1 MADDKQKG
9 NATGF
14 SGLSTLVSDVE
25 DSRPASEPAP
35 EVAPPPPSN
44 PPPPEPPPTSAE
56 EAPVAPAAPQP
67 PKKKSDNSSDVTTG
81 KWMVGIGLGIGLLL
95 IIFVNSAKHESSRST
110 TPPVA
115 QTPAKAA
122 PVYQPPPP
130 APVTPRQQP
139 VQEAVIQRSA
149 ASESVDVLG
158 QQVVFSNPSG
168 YCTPGKS
175 AREVELMDLA
185 RRSLGEGSR
194 LLHAA
199 VRCSELEDYREG
211 RRDMLDHWL
220 QIQLLGPKGN
230 FQRIE
235 MPREAFLSSL
245 SKSSP
250 RVNAA
255 ELNQRLKASF
265 DSSDISLSDM
275 KVEPIGRD
283 GNAVYFSM
291 RMNMSVGETSR
302 PISGI
307 SGITLG
313 RRLARG
319 GSDDVGR
326 IGETRR
332 EGSWASTFCCRT
344 HWRSDRFGH
353 QLRTH
358 LHGQSSGNHEGDSI
372 PCAAGRG
379 ESPDHAFVHRRRSA
393 SDSSA
398 QPIEK
403 QHRYPITRKG
413 TASGL

>member
-1 MADDKQKG
+1 MAAAENKQKG

-25 DSRPASEPAP
+25 DNRPASKPAP
-35 EVAPPPPSN
+35 EFAPPPSN
-44 PPPPEPPPTSAE
+44 PPPPEPPPTRAE
-56 EAPVAPAAPQP
+56 EAPAAPTAPQSP
-67 PKKKSDNSSDVTTG
+67 SGKSDSSSEVTTG
-81 KWMVGIGLGIGLLL
+81 KWMVGIGLGVGLLL
-95 IIFVNSAKHESSRST
+95 IIFVNSSKHEHTRSA

-115 QTPAKAA
+115 QAPTTAVPA
-122 PVYQPPPP
+122 YQPPHTPSI
-130 APVTPRQQP
+130 TPRQKP
-139 VQEAVIQRSA
+139 AQEAVIQRSA
-149 ASESVDVLG
+149 ATESVDVLG
-158 QQVVFSNPSG
+158 QQVMFSNPSG

-175 AREVELMDLA
+175 AREVELMGLA

-307 SGITLG
+307 SGITLLNSLPLSVNVYEGTGSPQSRG
-313 RRLARG
+313 RLQAVQQELLN
-319 GSDDVGR
+319 SLLT
-326 IGETRR
+326 E
-332 EGSWASTFCCRT
+332 
-344 HWRSDRFGH
+344 
-353 QLRTH
+353 
-358 LHGQSSGNHEGDSI
+358 N
-372 PCAAGRG
+372 
-379 ESPDHAFVHRRRSA
+379 
-393 SDSSA
+393 
-398 QPIEK
+398 
-403 QHRYPITRKG
+403 
-413 TASGL
+413 